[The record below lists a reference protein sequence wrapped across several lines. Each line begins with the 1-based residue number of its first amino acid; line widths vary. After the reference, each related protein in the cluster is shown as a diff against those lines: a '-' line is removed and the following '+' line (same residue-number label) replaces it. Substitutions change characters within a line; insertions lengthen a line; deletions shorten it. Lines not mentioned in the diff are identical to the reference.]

1 MEQNL
6 IVVNK
11 FGDILSTN
19 QKNIG
24 QVDTQCPCRETSN
37 RSTIIPVWAQ
47 ITLIILV
54 ISGILGILIYKQASR
69 HHDGIMMTAQDGVDV
84 TENFDINTLLK
95 SKLPTVVDFGSD
107 TCIPC
112 KEMAPI
118 LKDLN
123 STLQGKAVVKFVDV
137 NKNHTASQQYPIN
150 LIPTQFFWNADG
162 TPYVPKNAE
171 NSGFTLFKND
181 QGVHVLTS
189 HEGTLTKAEIISIL
203 NEMGMSQ

>member
-1 MEQNL
+1 M
-6 IVVNK
+6 
-11 FGDILSTN
+11 STN
-19 QKNIG
+19 QKSFG
-24 QVDTQCPCRETSN
+24 HFDAKCPSEETFN
-37 RSTIIPVWAQ
+37 RSNKIPIWAQ
-47 ITLIILV
+47 LALIIFV
-54 ISGILGILIYKQASR
+54 IVGISGILIYKQASR
-69 HHDGIMMTAQDGVDV
+69 HQDGVLIIGQGGVDV

-123 STLQGKAVVKFVDV
+123 STLHGKAVVKFVDV
-137 NKNHTASQQYPIN
+137 NKNYNASQEYPIN

-189 HEGTLTKAEIISIL
+189 HEGTLTKAEIINIL
-203 NEMGMSQ
+203 IEMGMSQ